1 MSIKYR
7 IIRAVAGLLMKADP
21 YILRELIVGEN
32 ARTHRNAKK
41 RKARAER
48 QENERGSAVA

>member
-21 YILRELIVGEN
+21 YILRELVVGDPSRFHIHAN
-32 ARTHRNAKK
+32 PRK
-41 RKARAER
+41 RIKAEHHDK
-48 QENERGSAVA
+48 NM

>member
-32 ARTHRNAKK
+32 AHIHRNPK
-41 RKARAER
+41 RKAKAER